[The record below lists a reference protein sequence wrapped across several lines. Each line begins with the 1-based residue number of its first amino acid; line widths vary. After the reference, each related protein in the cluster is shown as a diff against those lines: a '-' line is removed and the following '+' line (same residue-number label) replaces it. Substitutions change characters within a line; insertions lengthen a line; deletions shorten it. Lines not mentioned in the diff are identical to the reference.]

1 MTWEAAEI
9 RQAAQYWRSG
19 LSGAQIA
26 ERMGVSRGAILG
38 LAHRNRDLFPGTG
51 RKPGGR
57 KRVVARKPSMWT
69 DDILAKAAHSW
80 KAGAS
85 IDEIA
90 EAAGATRSAMLGT
103 IQRRRDLFPARRT
116 KCQPKPIPKPVAPAM
131 PVFENA
137 PSAVRSVNDLSRFQI
152 AGSSPVAF
160 VDLGRRQCRFPLEC
174 LEVVSGPETL
184 CCGAKTE
191 DLASYCTGHRR
202 VMMRAAA

>member
-1 MTWEAAEI
+1 MTTWDAAEI
-9 RQAAQYWRSG
+9 REAAKFWRSG

-26 ERMGVSRGAILG
+26 KEMGVSRGAILG

-57 KRVVARKPSMWT
+57 KSVVARKPSMWT
-69 DDILAKAAHSW
+69 ADILAKAAHDW

-85 IDEIA
+85 IEEIA

-103 IQRRRDLFPARRT
+103 IHRRRDLFPARRT
-116 KCQPKPIPKPVAPAM
+116 RRQPKPKPVPPAM
-131 PVFENA
+131 PAFENVVA
-137 PSAVRSVNDLSRFQI
+137 ETRSVNDLSRFQI

-174 LEVVSGPETL
+174 LEVVSGPQTL
-184 CCGAKTE
+184 CCGAKTG

-202 VMMRAAA
+202 VMMRAAT